1 MRHDYGERDIAT
13 PRAALDDYIAAAH
26 RLLHFRIPLEQP
38 ACQLR
43 RFFKQH
49 RQDRRRWTALV
60 QRCWT
65 SYAHS
70 TYGRLTRQIA
80 WKL

>member
-1 MRHDYGERDIAT
+1 MKHDYGERDIGT
-13 PRAALDDYIAAAH
+13 PRAALDDCIAAAH
-26 RLLHFRIPLEQP
+26 RLLQFRIPLEQP

-43 RFFKQH
+43 WFFKQH
-49 RQDRRRWTALV
+49 RQDRRRWTA
-60 QRCWT
+60 
-65 SYAHS
+65 YAHS